1 MAVLAAAG
9 LPRAR
14 CSCARGAARA
24 SSCSLGE
31 EPHRWGCRR
40 GAAPLG
46 LSASELWKDNGINGD
61 MRGEVGEL
69 RKRLSRITAEEL
81 DA

>member
-9 LPRAR
+9 LPRAAAALE
-14 CSCARGAARA
+14 ARHGRA

-69 RKRLSRITAEEL
+69 RKRLSCITAEEL